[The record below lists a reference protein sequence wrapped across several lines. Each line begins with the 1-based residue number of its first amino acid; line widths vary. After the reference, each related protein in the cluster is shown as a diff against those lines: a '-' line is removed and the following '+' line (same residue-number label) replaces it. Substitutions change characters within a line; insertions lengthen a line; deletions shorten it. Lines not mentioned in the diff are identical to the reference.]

1 MLNTSSPREDLANT
15 LWLLGHAAAE
25 LVAQAADA
33 TAELD
38 DLVRQALEATADS
51 QAVADGSFL
60 NPDLV
65 RHVQDG
71 GSTLEYFLRDGSRA
85 ASYPQTPSL

>member
-1 MLNTSSPREDLANT
+1 MLDTSSLREDLANT
-15 LWLLGHAAAE
+15 LWLLGHAAAD
-25 LVAQAADA
+25 LVAQATDA

-38 DLVRQALEATADS
+38 DLVRQALQVTADS
-51 QAVADGSFL
+51 EAIANCSFL

-71 GSTLEYFLRDGSRA
+71 GSTLEYFLRDGSRT
-85 ASYPQTPSL
+85 ASYPQTPPL